1 MQASGYNE
9 YNQNKKKML
18 TEEEIAAFEKDV
30 AEGKDV
36 TLEDYGKEKDKNY
49 ENAVSKAGL
58 TVSYGIEKAF
68 NESMNAIFKML
79 SEAVEEK

>member
-18 TEEEIAAFEKDV
+18 TEEEIAAFEKDI

-36 TLEDYGKEKDKNY
+36 SIEEYGKQKDKNY

-79 SEAVEEK
+79 SEAVEQK